1 MTKLF
6 LSGPLFTLAER
17 NFNAALARFL
27 ESKGFE
33 VWLPQARKPRRHTA
47 KGIFDSCIEGLEWAD
62 VIVSCMDGPDPDSGS
77 AWECGY
83 GYAKGIPIVCYRTD
97 FRQAGDAKR
106 APYNLMLSEAATAR
120 LELRSRTSIA
130 EFQKELLKQI
140 RNALRAKR
148 RKR

>member
-1 MTKLF
+1 MRLWVRQGHTD
-6 LSGPLFTLAER
+6 R
-17 NFNAALARFL
+17 
-27 ESKGFE
+27 
-33 VWLPQARKPRRHTA
+33 VLPN
-47 KGIFDSCIEGLEWAD
+47 G
-62 VIVSCMDGPDPDSGS
+62 
-77 AWECGY
+77 
-83 GYAKGIPIVCYRTD
+83 

-120 LELRSRTSIA
+120 LELRSRAGIA